1 MRPYKSAVSGCGA
14 RQLDSFYVGINAGA
28 GMADSAISDPDCAT
42 CSNIRF
48 QTAFATAGGQV
59 GYNWQ
64 WRAMVLGLE
73 GDLNWTS
80 ARATDAFALCCSSN
94 RIGSEAH
101 SKFDAFA
108 SIRGRMGMAFDNALI
123 YVTGGPVWGHF
134 NSGVSN
140 LDLPFTNNASTD
152 DGWHPGLAI
161 GTGAEFV
168 LANNWTLRGEYLF
181 LNFRHIDRHLVDS
194 AGYQTCGDVNCRV
207 NYAYSA
213 HIARLG
219 INIGSATETEP
230 MHARS
235 STRG

>member
-1 MRPYKSAVSGCGA
+1 
-14 RQLDSFYVGINAGA
+14 
-28 GMADSAISDPDCAT
+28 
-42 CSNIRF
+42 
-48 QTAFATAGGQV
+48 
-59 GYNWQ
+59 
-64 WRAMVLGLE
+64 MVLGLE

-152 DGWHPGLAI
+152 DGWHPGEQLDLAWRVSFF
-161 GTGAEFV
+161 EFSTYRSTFGR
-168 LANNWTLRGEYLF
+168 LSRGP
-181 LNFRHIDRHLVDS
+181 NV
-194 AGYQTCGDVNCRV
+194 
-207 NYAYSA
+207 
-213 HIARLG
+213 
-219 INIGSATETEP
+219 
-230 MHARS
+230 
-235 STRG
+235 RGRQLPG